1 MEKTLEK
8 IILESQNLIT
18 RDFREKFYTLGL
30 INNSIIDP
38 IKFNNQYYLIA
49 RTFFN
54 IKDIVLQIN
63 KSSFFYIEFEG
74 EFNNCVLYD
83 NNVKNKLHTN
93 SINEINTNDLS
104 SMGVTKLYDDMF
116 IYYFTKEPLKLNN
129 ERYTFVENGVVKKQ
143 FHKNELNKNIKE
155 IYG

>member
-1 MEKTLEK
+1 MEKTLET

-18 RDFREKFYTLGL
+18 RDFRDKFHTLGL
-30 INNSIIDP
+30 INDNTIKP

-49 RTFFN
+49 RTFFD
-54 IKDIVLQIN
+54 IKSIISQIN
-63 KSSFFYIEFEG
+63 KSSFFHIEFEG

-93 SINEINTNDLS
+93 NINEISINDLS
-104 SMGVTKLYDDMF
+104 SMGVTKLYDDKF
-116 IYYFTKEPLKLNN
+116 IYYFTKEAFTLKN
-129 ERYTFVENGVVKKQ
+129 ERYTFVENGVVKRQ
-143 FHKNELNKNIKE
+143 FHKNELDKNIKE